1 MKINLIKR
9 ILDIVFSLI
18 ILVPL
23 LPIMLVLFLLIILD
37 LKTFP
42 IFTQERNGV
51 KQTRFTIFKFTTMK
65 VKEDGINQFQQA
77 LPDDNRVTRFSLFLR
92 KNSIDEILQ
101 FFNVLKG
108 DMSIVGPRPHPISL
122 DEEFRK
128 KIPHYMDRYLIKPG
142 ITGLA
147 QVSGFRGETDTIEK
161 MKNRVEKDLEY
172 INTQSILL
180 DIKIMYKTLGVLFK
194 GI

>member
-1 MKINLIKR
+1 MIIKKWILSNGNLHYTELAIEQGYS
-9 ILDIVFSLI
+9 ISF
-18 ILVPL
+18 
-23 LPIMLVLFLLIILD
+23 
-37 LKTFP
+37 
-42 IFTQERNGV
+42 G
-51 KQTRFTIFKFTTMK
+51 
-65 VKEDGINQFQQA
+65 EDGIEYFQQA
-77 LPDDNRVTRFSLFLR
+77 LPNDDRVTKISLFLR

-101 FFNVLKG
+101 FFNVIKG

-128 KIPHYMDRYLIKPG
+128 KIPNYMDRYLIKPG

-161 MKNRVEKDLEY
+161 MNNRVKKDLEY
-172 INTQSILL
+172 INKQSTFL

-194 GI
+194 GV